1 MAMLALFSALALAAA
16 PLPHGERLV
25 APDFGD
31 KDIIATVDAL
41 LATLETGD
49 APALLKLVYPEGRV
63 TGRGTFAGG
72 ASGLRSRSFTEY
84 AARMVPGS
92 GFIERISNPVI
103 EQDGD
108 VAMVW
113 APFTILM
120 GGKLVSCGYDHFDL
134 VRENG
139 AWKVMNL
146 TFSSRTEGC
155 GA

>member
-1 MAMLALFSALALAAA
+1 MLIGMLTALALAAA
-16 PLPHGERLV
+16 PLPQAERLPQ
-25 APDFGD
+25 PDFAD
-31 KDIIATVDAL
+31 KEVLAAVEAL

-49 APALLKLVYPEGRV
+49 APALLRLVYPEGRV

-84 AARMVPGS
+84 AARMTPGS
-92 GFIERISNPVI
+92 GFIERITHPVI

-108 VAMVW
+108 VALVW

>member
-1 MAMLALFSALALAAA
+1 MITLLSALALSAQ
-16 PLPHGERLV
+16 PLPPAERLPP
-25 APDFGD
+25 PDFSD
-31 KDIIATVDAL
+31 KAIAATIDGL

-49 APALLKLVYPEGRV
+49 ALALLKLVYPDGRV
-63 TGRGTFAGG
+63 TGQGTFPGG
-72 ASGLRSRSFTEY
+72 ASGLRTRSFTEY
-84 AARMVPGS
+84 AARMTPGS
-92 GFIERISNPVI
+92 GFVERITSPVI

-108 VAMVW
+108 VALVW
-113 APFTILM
+113 APFTITM

-146 TFSSRTEGC
+146 TFSSRTQGC

>member
-1 MAMLALFSALALAAA
+1 MITFLSALALAAA
-16 PLPHGERLV
+16 PLPQGERLPP
-25 APDFGD
+25 PDFGD
-31 KDIIATVDAL
+31 KEVLATIDAL

-63 TGRGTFAGG
+63 TGRGTFPGG
-72 ASGLRSRSFTEY
+72 ATGLRSRSFAEY
-84 AARMVPGS
+84 AARMTPGS
-92 GFIERISNPVI
+92 GFIERITNPVI

-113 APFTILM
+113 APFTIQM

-139 AWKVMNL
+139 QWKVMNL

>member
-1 MAMLALFSALALAAA
+1 MLSSLLSVLALAAA
-16 PLPHGERLV
+16 PLPQGERLA

-31 KDIIATVDAL
+31 KEVLATVDAL

-63 TGRGTFAGG
+63 TGRGTFPGG

-84 AARMVPGS
+84 AARMIPGS
-92 GFIERISNPVI
+92 GFIERLTNLVV

-108 VAMVW
+108 VALVW

-120 GGKLVSCGYDHFDL
+120 DGKLVSCGYDHFDL
-134 VRENG
+134 IRENG

-146 TFSSRTEGC
+146 TFSSRTQGC

>member
-1 MAMLALFSALALAAA
+1 MTEVSMTLAEVSQLAARIR
-16 PLPHGERLV
+16 GEV
-25 APDFGD
+25 AKAVVGQS
-31 KDIIATVDAL
+31 ATVDAL

-63 TGRGTFAGG
+63 TGSGTFAGG
-72 ASGLRSRSFTEY
+72 ASGLRSRSFAEY
-84 AARMVPGS
+84 AARMTPGS
-92 GFIERISNPVI
+92 GFVERITNPVI

-108 VAMVW
+108 VALVW
-113 APFTILM
+113 APFTITM

>member
-1 MAMLALFSALALAAA
+1 MITLLSALALAAQ
-16 PLPHGERLV
+16 PLPQAERL
-25 APDFGD
+25 PPPEFGD
-31 KDIIATVDAL
+31 KEIAATVDAL
-41 LATLETGD
+41 LVTLETGD

-63 TGRGTFAGG
+63 TGRGTFPGG
-72 ASGLRSRSFTEY
+72 ATGLRSRSFTEY
-84 AARMVPGS
+84 AGRMVPGS
-92 GFIERISNPVI
+92 GFVERITNPVI

-108 VAMVW
+108 VALVW
-113 APFTILM
+113 APFTITM
-120 GGKLVSCGYDHFDL
+120 GGSLVSCGYDHFDL

>member
-1 MAMLALFSALALAAA
+1 MLSGLLTALALAAA
-16 PLPHGERLV
+16 PLPQAERLPP
-25 APDFGD
+25 PDFAD
-31 KDIIATVDAL
+31 KDVLATVEAL

-63 TGRGTFAGG
+63 TGRGTFVGG
-72 ASGLRSRSFTEY
+72 TSGLRSRNFTEY
-84 AARMVPGS
+84 ASRMTPGS
-92 GFIERISNPVI
+92 GFIERITNPVI

-108 VAMVW
+108 VAIVW
-113 APFTILM
+113 APFTIQM
-120 GGKLVSCGYDHFDL
+120 GGKLVSCGFDHFDL

-139 AWKVMNL
+139 QWKVMNL

>member
-1 MAMLALFSALALAAA
+1 MLKGLLSALALAAA
-16 PLPHGERLV
+16 PLPQAERLPP
-25 APDFGD
+25 PDFAD
-31 KDIIATVDAL
+31 KEVLAAVEAL

-84 AARMVPGS
+84 AARMTPGS
-92 GFIERISNPVI
+92 GFIERITNPVV

-108 VAMVW
+108 VALVW

>member
-1 MAMLALFSALALAAA
+1 MITLLFALALAAQ
-16 PLPHGERLV
+16 PLPKAERLPP
-25 APDFGD
+25 PDFGD
-31 KDIIATVDAL
+31 KEITAVVDAL
-41 LATLETGD
+41 LATLENGD
-49 APALLKLVYPEGRV
+49 APTFLKLVYPEGRV
-63 TGRGTFAGG
+63 TGRGTFPGG

-84 AARMVPGS
+84 AARMTPGS
-92 GFIERISNPVI
+92 GFIERITNPVI

-113 APFTILM
+113 APFTITM
-120 GGKLVSCGYDHFDL
+120 GGKVVSCGFDHFDL

>member
-1 MAMLALFSALALAAA
+1 MIVLLSALALAAA
-16 PLPHGERLV
+16 PLPQAERLPP
-25 APDFGD
+25 PDFGN
-31 KDIIATVDAL
+31 KEIITTVDAL

-49 APALLKLVYPEGRV
+49 APAFLKLVYPEGRV
-63 TGRGTFAGG
+63 TGRGTFPGG
-72 ASGLRSRSFTEY
+72 ASGLRSRSFAEY
-84 AARMVPGS
+84 AAGMTPGK
-92 GFIERISNPVI
+92 GFIERITNPIV

-113 APFTILM
+113 APFTITM
-120 GGKLVSCGYDHFDL
+120 GGKLASCGYDHFDL
-134 VRENG
+134 VRETG